1 MKEVFKFIDS
11 NNIHD
16 DLIISFDTEGNPYS
30 YYGSDNW
37 CLWSLGFNV
46 SFSRLSGTFKST
58 VKYLVHKVVSND
70 SLKSKKSAVKN
81 IIEGAVIFEKCITGC
96 NGGSYVFIDD
106 DEGFRRLLIEAK
118 SKRLKFK
125 TWKNNLIFLSHLY
138 DSEIINREIKNYEE
152 LALYLSVSGASVSQ
166 AVCIPESIASTY
178 YGEALKIIEDYYPY
192 RNEIS
197 SCYNE
202 FVSEYFELSKKY
214 KSNISA
220 RKYALKKI
228 KCLPGNI
235 DIQFDYGG
243 SWLSWLRGACYT
255 VIAAFTGCRDGEIK
269 SFDIDSYQEK
279 KYAGM
284 TVPVLH
290 GLDTKPHLGGVARH
304 TSWVTIPSVKKAIL
318 LLWDAF
324 SFARKKWREKADSIA
339 HPDERKAF
347 LKKVD
352 SLFITLPYMRG
363 NRPDAGRQSLSDSL
377 NSFVKSIGY
386 RATKNDVQEFDL
398 LNPSR
403 KGELKIGEI
412 LKVHPHAFRRTFAV
426 YLVRNKLASLLDIK
440 YQFKH
445 MNIAM
450 TSWYANQANI
460 ASYVDMMIDKDLQD
474 EIAGE
479 NQNYMTDLLYHVYN
493 EAETLAGHEGKRIK
507 NLRAE
512 GDTRIYLNREEI
524 RKQVQDG
531 RLSIVEHPGGYCT
544 NPDCDRICDMTTCQY
559 KIVTKDKATMLANIR
574 EKLIIK
580 YTDIESLGLDM
591 PNVTSKLFYE
601 IRAIEQ
607 VLSEHHL
614 AYVAF
619 NKKDAYL

>member
-1 MKEVFKFIDS
+1 MKEVLKFIDS
-11 NNIHD
+11 NKTYDN
-16 DLIISFDTEGNPYS
+16 LIVSFDTEGHPYS
-30 YYGSDNW
+30 YYCSDNW
-37 CLWSLGFNV
+37 YLWTLGFNI
-46 SFSRLSGTFKST
+46 SFSRLSGAFKST
-58 VKYLVHKVVSND
+58 VKYLVHKVISND
-70 SLKSKKSAVKN
+70 SLKSKKSAIKN
-81 IIEGAVIFEKCITGC
+81 IIEGAVVFEKCISEC
-96 NGGSYVFIDD
+96 NGVSYDFIDD
-106 DEGFRRLLIEAK
+106 DECFRRLLVEAK
-118 SKRLKFK
+118 SKHLKFK
-125 TWKNNLIFLSHLY
+125 TWKNNLIFLSHLFN
-138 DSEIINREIKNYEE
+138 EKVITREIKNHEE
-152 LALYLSVSGASVSQ
+152 LASYLSVSGRTVSQ
-166 AVCIPESIASTY
+166 AVCIPESIASAY
-178 YGEALKIIEDYYPY
+178 YGEALRIIEAYYPY

-197 SCYNE
+197 SCYDDY
-202 FVSEYFELSKKY
+202 VSEYLESSKRY

-220 RKYALKKI
+220 RRYALKNI
-228 KCLPGNI
+228 KHLPENI
-235 DIQFDYGG
+235 GIQFDYGG

-284 TVPVLH
+284 TVPVLN
-290 GLDTKPHLGGVARH
+290 GLDTKPNVGGVARR
-304 TSWVTIPSVKKAIL
+304 TAWVTIPSVKKAIE
-318 LLWDAF
+318 LLWEAF
-324 SFARKKWREKADSIA
+324 SFAREKWREKADSIA
-339 HPDERKAF
+339 HLDERNAF
-347 LKKVD
+347 IEKVD
-352 SLFITLPYMRG
+352 SLFVTLPHMRG
-363 NRPDAGRQSLSDSL
+363 HRPDAGKQSLAHSL
-377 NSFVKSIGY
+377 HTFVKSVGY

-403 KGELKIGEI
+403 KGELKVGQM

-445 MNIAM
+445 MNVAM

-479 NQNYMTDLLYHVYN
+479 NQNYMTDVFYHIYN

-512 GDTRIYLNREEI
+512 GDTRIYLDKEEI

-559 KIVTKDKATMLANIR
+559 KIVTKDKAKTLVNIR
-574 EKLIIK
+574 DKLIVK
-580 YTDIESLGLDM
+580 YADIESLGLDM
-591 PNVTSKLFYE
+591 PNLTSRLFYE
-601 IRAIEQ
+601 IKAIER
-607 VLSEHHL
+607 VLAEHHL
-614 AYVAF
+614 EYVAF
-619 NKKDAYL
+619 NKKDTY

>member
-1 MKEVFKFIDS
+1 MKETLNFIDG
-11 NNIHD
+11 NNTND
-16 DLIISFDTEGNPYS
+16 DLIVSFDTEGSPYS
-30 YYGSDNW
+30 YYSYDDW
-37 CLWSLGFNV
+37 HLWSLGFDV
-46 SFSRLSGTFKST
+46 SFSRLSGDFKKT
-58 VKYLVHKVVSND
+58 VKYLVYKIILND
-70 SLKSKKSAVKN
+70 NLKSKKSTIKN

-96 NGGSYVFIDD
+96 NGLSYSFIDD
-106 DEGFRRLLIEAK
+106 NDNFRRILDEAK
-118 SKRLKFK
+118 KKRLKFK
-125 TWKNNLIFLSHLY
+125 TWKNNLIFLSHLNNA
-138 DSEIINREIKNYEE
+138 EIITREIKNHEE
-152 LALYLSVSGASVSQ
+152 LALYLSASGASVSQ
-166 AVCIPESIASTY
+166 AVCIPESIASKY
-178 YGEALKIIEDYYPY
+178 YSEALNVIETYYPY

-197 SCYNE
+197 SCYDDY
-202 FVSEYFELSKKY
+202 VSEYLESSKRY

-220 RKYALKKI
+220 RRYALKNVKQ
-228 KCLPGNI
+228 LPKNI
-235 DIQFDYGG
+235 DIQFDYSG

-269 SFDIDSYQEK
+269 SFDIYSYQEK

-290 GLDTKPHLGGVARH
+290 GLDTKPNAGGVARH

-324 SFARKKWREKADSIA
+324 SFAREKWREQADSIV
-339 HPDERKAF
+339 HPDERNAF
-347 LKKVD
+347 LEKVN
-352 SLFITLPYMRG
+352 SLFVTLPYMRG
-363 NRPDAGRQSLSDSL
+363 HRPNAGKQSLAHSL
-377 NSFVKSIGY
+377 NTFVKSIGY
-386 RATKNDVQEFDL
+386 RATKDDVQEFDL

-403 KGELKIGEI
+403 KGELKTGQI

-460 ASYVDMMIDKDLQD
+460 ASYADMMIDQDLQD

-479 NQNYMTDLLYHVYN
+479 NQNYMTDIFYHLYN

-507 NLRAE
+507 NLRVE
-512 GDTRIYLNREEI
+512 GDTRIYLDREEI

-544 NPDCDRICDMTTCQY
+544 NPNCDRICDMTTCQY
-559 KIVTKDKATMLANIR
+559 KIVTKDKAKSLIKIR
-574 EKLIIK
+574 EKLIVK
-580 YTDIESLGLDM
+580 YTEIESIGLDM
-591 PNVTSKLFYE
+591 PNVSSKLFYE

-619 NKKDAYL
+619 NEKDTY

>member
-1 MKEVFKFIDS
+1 MKDVLKFIDS
-11 NNIHD
+11 NNTHD
-16 DLIISFDTEGNPYS
+16 DLIVSFDTEGNPYS
-30 YYGSDNW
+30 YYSSDNW
-37 CLWSLGFNV
+37 YLWSLGFNI
-46 SFSRLSGTFKST
+46 SFSRLSGAFKST
-58 VKYLVHKVVSND
+58 VKYLVHKVISKD
-70 SLKSKKSAVKN
+70 SLKSKKSAIKN
-81 IIEGAVIFEKCITGC
+81 IIEGAVIFEKCITIC
-96 NGGSYVFIDD
+96 NGTSYSFIDS
-106 DEGFRRLLIEAK
+106 DEFFRRLLVAAK
-118 SKRLKFK
+118 NKKLKFK

-138 DSEIINREIKNYEE
+138 NADIIKREIRNYEE
-152 LALYLSVSGASVSQ
+152 LAIHLSVSGASISQ
-166 AVCIPESIASTY
+166 AVCIPESIASRY
-178 YGEALKIIEDYYPY
+178 YSEALKVIETYHPY

-197 SCYNE
+197 SCYDD
-202 FVSEYFELSKKY
+202 FVSEYFESSKHY
-214 KSNISA
+214 DSNRSA
-220 RKYALKKI
+220 RRYALKNI
-228 KCLPGNI
+228 KYLPKDI

-269 SFDIDSYQEK
+269 SFNLSSYQEK

-284 TVPVLH
+284 TIPILH
-290 GLDTKPHLGGVARH
+290 GIDTKSNVGGVARH
-304 TSWVTIPSVKKAIL
+304 TSWVTIPSVKKAIE

-324 SFARKKWREKADSIA
+324 SFARERWREKAGSIS
-339 HPDERKAF
+339 HPDEKKAF
-347 LKKVD
+347 LEKVD
-352 SLFITLPYMRG
+352 SLFVTLPYMRG
-363 NRPDAGRQSLSDSL
+363 HRPDAGKQSLAHSL
-377 NSFVKSIGY
+377 NTFVKSVGY
-386 RATKNDVQEFDL
+386 HATKDDVQEFDL

-403 KGELKIGEI
+403 KGEFQTGQILKI
-412 LKVHPHAFRRTFAV
+412 HPHAFRRTFAV

-460 ASYVDMMIDKDLQD
+460 ASYVDMMIDKDLQN
-474 EIAGE
+474 EISGE
-479 NQNYMTDLLYHVYN
+479 NQNYMTDVFYHIYN
-493 EAETLAGHEGKRIK
+493 DAETLAGHEGKRIK

-559 KIVTKDKATMLANIR
+559 KIVTKDKAKTLVNIR

-580 YTDIESLGLDM
+580 YNDIESLGLDM

-614 AYVAF
+614 EYVAF
-619 NKKDAYL
+619 NKKDTYL

>member
-1 MKEVFKFIDS
+1 MNEILKSTEKN
-11 NNIHD
+11 NNIV
-16 DLIISFDTEGNPYS
+16 ISYDSEGNPYS
-30 YYGSDNW
+30 YYYHDKW
-37 CLWSLGFNV
+37 FFWSLGFDI
-46 SFSRLSGTFKST
+46 SFSRLSGKFKSV
-58 VKYLVHKVVSND
+58 VKSVIYKIISNND
-70 SLKSKKSAVKN
+70 LKSKKSAAK
-81 IIEGAVIFEKCITGC
+81 IIMEGGVVFEQCIKAC
-96 NGGSYVFIDD
+96 GGDSYALIDD
-106 DEGFRRLLIEAK
+106 EKFYRSILIEAK
-118 SKRLKFK
+118 NKGFKYK
-125 TWKNNLIFLSHLY
+125 TWKNLLMFLSRIY
-138 DSEIINREIKNYEE
+138 NDGFISREIGNAEK
-152 LALYLSVSGASVSQ
+152 LAIHLSVNGETSSQ
-166 AVCIPESIASTY
+166 AICIPEAIATAY
-178 YGEALKIIEDYYPY
+178 YSEALRIVDAYYPY
-192 RNEIS
+192 RKQIS
-197 SCYNE
+197 SCYQE
-202 FVSEYFELSKKY
+202 FTSAYTKIRNYCKNNV
-214 KSNISA
+214 IA
-220 RKYALKKI
+220 RKHAIDKI
-228 KCLPGNI
+228 NHPFRNF

-269 SFDIDSYQEK
+269 SFDTLSYQEK
-279 KYAGM
+279 KYGGKII
-284 TVPVLH
+284 PVLH
-290 GLDTKPHLGGVARH
+290 GIDTKPNVGGGARH
-304 TSWVTIPSVKKAIL
+304 TSWVTIPSVKKAIEI
-318 LLWDAF
+318 LWDAF
-324 SFARKKWREKADSIA
+324 SFAREGWREKAGLIL
-339 HPDERKAF
+339 HPDERNAV

-352 SLFITLPYMRG
+352 SLFVTLPYKQVH
-363 NRPDAGRQSLSDSL
+363 RPEAGRQSLAHSL
-377 NSFVKSIGY
+377 NTFVKSVGY
-386 RATKNDVQEFDL
+386 RASMDDVQEFNL

-403 KGELKIGEI
+403 KGELKIGQM

-445 MNIAM
+445 MNITM

-474 EIAGE
+474 EISGE
-479 NQNYMTDLLYHVYN
+479 NQNYMTDVFYHIYN

-559 KIVTKDKATMLANIR
+559 KIVTKDKAKTLVYIR

-580 YTDIESLGLDM
+580 YNDIESLGLDM

-614 AYVAF
+614 EYVAF
-619 NKKDAYL
+619 NKKDAY